1 MPWIGLNADKLKC
14 VIERESVANT
24 ISGITAG
31 AVVQA
36 GTIQQVVLP
45 AEAKRDAMPIPRQ
58 LPPAVAH
65 FTNRADEMAVL
76 DQTATGSEIADGLP
90 GLVLLTGPG
99 GVGKT
104 ALAVAWAIRNR
115 ERYPDGQL
123 YADLR
128 GFSADG
134 AARPHEVLGPFLRAL
149 GVAPDRVPV
158 ELAEQVTLFRS
169 TTVGKRLVVVLD
181 NALSAAQVR
190 VLLPTSSES
199 LVLVTS
205 RLRLHGLHAEGAR
218 FVEVAPLP
226 PAHAEELLARSVGP
240 ERATGELPKVRE
252 LASLCG
258 RLPIALSVAGARLA
272 SRPRWTVARVVAE
285 LTNECQRLS
294 RLSIGGDVSVSAAF
308 DLSYQALPDELAR
321 LYRLASEHPG
331 PEFSAGVATAA
342 AQISDGDA
350 EDGLQALADVSLLE
364 EIGPDRYRFHDLV
377 RLHARAQADADRN
390 PARRRIGE
398 WFLHTMTRANMMV
411 IPIRWRVGTV
421 SGQYQGAPALFA
433 SRQEAVEWLDSQ
445 LPNFLAVFE
454 DAVARGWDDLAWQ
467 VCEALWEL
475 FVFRKHYPDWIA
487 SHRLGIEAAARCAN
501 TVAESRLRCQLGRA
515 YLDLRRFDDA
525 REESEKAR
533 VLAVR
538 AGDRRNES
546 VALQQ
551 LGLAAEGL
559 GDIDAALDHLGQ
571 SLLIEQELG
580 IERGVALRHQRIG
593 EVLFGAGRDGE
604 AAVHLEQARTVFAG
618 LSDSR
623 DEAQVLIS
631 LARLDSR
638 AGRVDQAMRRLDR
651 ALEVLSG
658 LGSAVFHADVLIAYG
673 EISRDHGDLEAAR
686 RYLSEALELCQ
697 DIDGPQKERLHACL
711 AALDQAASD

>member
-1 MPWIGLNADKLKC
+1 MID
-14 VIERESVANT
+14 RESVGNT
-24 ISGITAG
+24 ISGSVTG

-36 GTIQQVVLP
+36 GTIQQVVLSP
-45 AEAKRDAMPIPRQ
+45 HAQRDPMPVPRQ

-76 DQTATGSEIADGLP
+76 DQTAVGPEVGEGLP

-104 ALAVAWAIRNR
+104 ALAVAWAVKNR
-115 ERYPDGQL
+115 DRYPDGQL

-128 GFSADG
+128 GFSVDG
-134 AARPHEVLGPFLRAL
+134 AVRPHEVLGPFLRAL
-149 GVAPDRVPV
+149 GTPPDRVPV

-169 TTVGKRLVVVLD
+169 MTVGKRLAVVLD

-190 VLLPTSSES
+190 VLLPTSPDC

-205 RLRLHGLHAEGAR
+205 RMRLHGLHAEGAR
-218 FVEVAPLP
+218 FVDVAPLP
-226 PAHAEELLARSVGP
+226 PAHAEEFLARSVGS
-240 ERATGELPKVRE
+240 ERATGELPQLRE

-285 LTNECQRLS
+285 LSNEGQRLG
-294 RLSIGGDVSVSAAF
+294 RLSVGGDASVSAAF
-308 DLSYQALPDELAR
+308 DLSYQALPDELAQ

-331 PEFSAGVATAA
+331 PEFGAGVAAAA
-342 AQISDGDA
+342 AQISEDNA
-350 EDGLQALADVSLLE
+350 EDGLQALVDVNLLE
-364 EIGPDRYRFHDLV
+364 EVGPDRYRFHDLV
-377 RLHARAQADADRN
+377 RLHARTQTDADRDH
-390 PARRRIGE
+390 ARRRIGE

-411 IPIRWRVGTV
+411 IPIRWRVATV
-421 SGQYQGAPALFA
+421 CELYQDAPARFA

-445 LPNFLAVFE
+445 LPNLLAVIE
-454 DAVARGWDDLAWQ
+454 DAVARGWDELAWQ

-475 FVFRKHYPDWIA
+475 FVFRKHYPEWIA
-487 SHRLGIEAAARCAN
+487 SHGLGIEAAARCGN
-501 TVAESRLRCQLGRA
+501 EVAESRLRCQLGRA
-515 YLDLRRFDDA
+515 YLDLKRFDDA
-525 REESEKAR
+525 REESEKAGL
-533 VLAVR
+533 LAVQV
-538 AGDRRNES
+538 GDQRNES

-559 GDIDAALDHLGQ
+559 GDIDAALDYLGR
-571 SLLIEQELG
+571 SLRAEQELG

-593 EVLFGAGRDGE
+593 EVLFGVGRDAE
-604 AAVHLEQARTVFAG
+604 AATHLEQARSVFAN

-638 AGRVDQAMRRLDR
+638 AGQVEQAMRRLDQ

-673 EISRDHGDLEAAR
+673 EISHDHGDLAAAR
-686 RYLSEALELCQ
+686 RYFSEALALCQ
-697 DIDGPQKERLHACL
+697 DVDGPLQERIRAQL
-711 AALDQAASD
+711 AALDEAPSD